1 MRAKLLTV
9 ISLILIASSVYQQSY
24 DIFLDHGLESIPPD
38 ASLTPTELCKNYG
51 YKLDTNHSV
60 TTEDGYILNM
70 WHLTKEGVTTSNKPV
85 LV

>member
-1 MRAKLLTV
+1 MIAKPLSI

-38 ASLTPTELCKNYG
+38 ASLSPKELCKKYG
-51 YKLDTNHSV
+51 YDLDTNHSV

-70 WHLTKEGVTTSNKPV
+70 WHLTKKGETPSDKPV
-85 LV
+85 LM